1 MLADSERG
9 KLNFLG
15 SKFLILQSME
25 EPNEILKFERVQM

>member
-15 SKFLILQSME
+15 SKFLILQSIGGR
-25 EPNEILKFERVQM
+25 NGI

>member
-15 SKFLILQSME
+15 SKLLILQSMDE
-25 EPNEILKFERVQM
+25 LNEI